1 MRMSNAQS
9 ETNTDDGVAAAIE
22 AARALGRALG
32 ESPAFKQFESAYEF
46 FQADGAARRKLADF
60 QARQQEIRLAA
71 MWGGADPREQ
81 KKLERE
87 WQNIS
92 AMPSLSA
99 YLGAQQELTV
109 LLREATG
116 KISAEIG
123 VDYGA
128 ACSPSGGC
136 C

>member
-1 MRMSNAQS
+1 MRVSNAQS
-9 ETNTDDGVAAAIE
+9 VTPADKAVAPAIE

-32 ESPAFKQFESAYEF
+32 ESSAFKRFEAAYEVFQSDTATRRRLVDFES
-46 FQADGAARRKLADF
+46 
-60 QARQQEIRLAA
+60 RQREIRLAA
-71 MWGGADPREQ
+71 MWGGADPGEQ
-81 KKLERE
+81 KELESE

-92 AMPSLSA
+92 AMPSLSG
-99 YLGAQQELTV
+99 YLRAQEELTV
-109 LLREATG
+109 LFREAVG
-116 KISAEIG
+116 KISEQIG

>member
-1 MRMSNAQS
+1 MKVPGAQAVTAADNA
-9 ETNTDDGVAAAIE
+9 VAAAMK

-32 ESPAFKQFESAYEF
+32 ESPEFQRFEAAYEAF
-46 FQADGAARRKLADF
+46 RADEAARRRLEDF
-60 QARQQEIRLAA
+60 QSRQQRLRMAA
-71 MWGGADPREQ
+71 LWGGADEHAQ
-81 KKLERE
+81 KQLERE
-87 WQNIS
+87 WQSIS
-92 AMPSLSA
+92 KMPSLA
-99 YLGAQQELTV
+99 GYLRAQEQLTA
-109 LLREATG
+109 LLREVIT

>member
-1 MRMSNAQS
+1 MRVSNAQS
-9 ETNTDDGVAAAIE
+9 ATPADKPAAAAIE

-32 ESPAFKQFESAYEF
+32 ESSAFKRFEAAYEVL
-46 FQADGAARRKLADF
+46 QSDTAMRHRLADF
-60 QARQQEIRLAA
+60 QSRQQEIRLAA
-71 MWGGADPREQ
+71 MWGGADPQEQ
-81 KKLERE
+81 NKLEHE

-92 AMPSLSA
+92 AMPSVSD
-99 YLGAQQELTV
+99 YLRAQEELAG
-109 LLREATG
+109 LFREAVA
-116 KISAEIG
+116 KISEQIG

>member
-1 MRMSNAQS
+1 MRVSNAQS
-9 ETNTDDGVAAAIE
+9 VTPADEGVAAAIE

-32 ESPAFKQFESAYEF
+32 ESSAFRRFEAAYEV
-46 FQADGAARRKLADF
+46 FQSDTDARRKLADF
-60 QARQQEIRLAA
+60 QSRQQEIRLAA

-92 AMPSLSA
+92 AMPSLDG
-99 YLGAQQELTV
+99 YLRAQEELTA

-116 KISAEIG
+116 KISEEIG

-128 ACSPSGGC
+128 ACSPSAGC